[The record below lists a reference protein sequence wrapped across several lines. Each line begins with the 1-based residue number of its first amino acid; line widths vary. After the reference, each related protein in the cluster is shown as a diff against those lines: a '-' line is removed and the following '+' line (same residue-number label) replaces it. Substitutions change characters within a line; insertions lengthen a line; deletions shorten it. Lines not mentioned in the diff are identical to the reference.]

1 MKTASWST
9 PLPADHLRI
18 GISRGVP
25 RRLPAGY
32 RIYRKLAP
40 GPWFNTV
47 GTQEFY
53 DRYMKE
59 ILAPLDRQRVIAEL
73 TEMALG
79 RVPVLLCFERPG
91 DRRWCHRSL
100 AAAWLSEGLGRTVSE
115 FGFESLPQEQHPML
129 PAELRR
135 AALPETGDDEPIH

>member
-1 MKTASWST
+1 MKTASWWT
-9 PLPADHLRI
+9 QLPPNHLRI

-40 GPWFNTV
+40 GPWFASV
-47 GTQEFY
+47 GTQEYY

-91 DRRWCHRSL
+91 DRRWCHRSV
-100 AAAWLSEGLGRTVSE
+100 AAAWLSEGLGRTVPE
-115 FGFESLPQEQHPML
+115 FGFESLPQNQHPML
-129 PAELRR
+129 PAELGP
-135 AALPETGDDEPIH
+135 AALPERAW